1 MTFIYQYK
9 KILYFNLQKNQNLHE
24 LLYIYIIYI
33 YIYTKTNLLNS
44 RAYPL
49 QELFFLV
56 DKENSNIIFIY
67 LKII

>member
-33 YIYTKTNLLNS
+33 YIYTKTNLVNS
-44 RAYPL
+44 GAYPL
-49 QELFFLV
+49 QELFFSKL
-56 DKENSNIIFIY
+56 IG
-67 LKII
+67 